1 MKSDCTYVPQLIYS
15 SRELNLISQ
24 FRFVHHKAHMDWP
37 GIEYRPL
44 HDPYLKD
51 LYQGEATPDILT
63 NLYKIQQISVYNV
76 DSNIFSSTHI
86 ADTRV
91 YVHTTRSLG

>member
-1 MKSDCTYVPQLIYS
+1 MKSDCTYVPRLIYS

-24 FRFVHHKAHMDWP
+24 FRFVDHKAHMDWP

-51 LYQGEATPDILT
+51 LYQGEATPDIQPICTKFNKLVST
-63 NLYKIQQISVYNV
+63 MLIP
-76 DSNIFSSTHI
+76 IFS
-86 ADTRV
+86 AA
-91 YVHTTRSLG
+91 HT